1 MHLVWRRHNPEVD
14 CICYSW
20 LEKVYP
26 WVVPSLLQTVNPVI
40 IKNTKKI
47 QKKYN
52 SKLQKKY
59 NTEQGK
65 IINKRKIQHTLMDSR
80 FCSLTACLKN
90 AKNTEGQSAIC
101 EGLEKYKKNTKIQI
115 AFLDVMEKYKKK
127 YKKYKVYFFCILFV
141 FFSYFFCIFTKK
153 IQKKYECNCSKIQNT
168 KKIRI
173 NNFKNTKKN
182 KKIRT
187 QNFKNTK
194 YKETTN
200 SKISERANPMFTFG
214 NQEPKYKKNTKPTS
228 CIFQTLQFWFCIFG
242 LYFFRFFFVFL
253 NIGRR
258 PFCSHPGQ
266 LKCIHYYPFAHVPS
280 HSPWLKFGSSP
291 TDWYRVPYV
300 WTAFGW
306 GPWSRLCCPKRQHPV
321 REAESCQRWF
331 WNHLYSH
338 KLPSWAG
345 NYIQCAQIHQVG
357 FSWACRN
364 LTAVALRTG
373 TLANLPI
380 LMPRASFGCTTEH
393 SQPKPWKQV
402 RHTKSTP
409 AQAKKTAAYVFK
421 IYVTVHFRLG

>member
-1 MHLVWRRHNPEVD
+1 MFSACSWLMTVYEGHLWWNLLISSPTAAVESSWMVLSSCHWCQICWTQSESAWPACPVGCGKTCSFWRTTWTKMMLIWMHLVWRRHNPEVD

-20 LEKVYP
+20 L
-26 WVVPSLLQTVNPVI
+26 
-40 IKNTKKI
+40 
-47 QKKYN
+47 
-52 SKLQKKY
+52 
-59 NTEQGK
+59 
-65 IINKRKIQHTLMDSR
+65 D
-80 FCSLTACLKN
+80 
-90 AKNTEGQSAIC
+90 
-101 EGLEKYKKNTKIQI
+101 
-115 AFLDVMEKYKKK
+115 
-127 YKKYKVYFFCILFV
+127 
-141 FFSYFFCIFTKK
+141 
-153 IQKKYECNCSKIQNT
+153 
-168 KKIRI
+168 
-173 NNFKNTKKN
+173 
-182 KKIRT
+182 
-187 QNFKNTK
+187 
-194 YKETTN
+194 
-200 SKISERANPMFTFG
+200 
-214 NQEPKYKKNTKPTS
+214 
-228 CIFQTLQFWFCIFG
+228 
-242 LYFFRFFFVFL
+242 
-253 NIGRR
+253 
-258 PFCSHPGQ
+258 
-266 LKCIHYYPFAHVPS
+266 IHYYPFAHVPS

-357 FSWACRN
+357 FSRACRN

>member
-1 MHLVWRRHNPEVD
+1 MFMTHDSVWGTSMVKPPDFISNSCCREQLDGAKFLSLVPDLLNTIWISMTSMSCRLRQDVQLLENYLNKDDAHLDASCLTQTQPR
-14 CICYSW
+14 SW
-20 LEKVYP
+20 LYM
-26 WVVPSLLQTVNPVI
+26 L
-40 IKNTKKI
+40 
-47 QKKYN
+47 
-52 SKLQKKY
+52 
-59 NTEQGK
+59 
-65 IINKRKIQHTLMDSR
+65 
-80 FCSLTACLKN
+80 
-90 AKNTEGQSAIC
+90 
-101 EGLEKYKKNTKIQI
+101 
-115 AFLDVMEKYKKK
+115 FLAWKSV
-127 YKKYKVYFFCILFV
+127 
-141 FFSYFFCIFTKK
+141 
-153 IQKKYECNCSKIQNT
+153 
-168 KKIRI
+168 
-173 NNFKNTKKN
+173 
-182 KKIRT
+182 
-187 QNFKNTK
+187 
-194 YKETTN
+194 
-200 SKISERANPMFTFG
+200 
-214 NQEPKYKKNTKPTS
+214 
-228 CIFQTLQFWFCIFG
+228 
-242 LYFFRFFFVFL
+242 
-253 NIGRR
+253 
-258 PFCSHPGQ
+258 
-266 LKCIHYYPFAHVPS
+266 CIHYYPIAHVPS

-357 FSWACRN
+357 FSRACRN